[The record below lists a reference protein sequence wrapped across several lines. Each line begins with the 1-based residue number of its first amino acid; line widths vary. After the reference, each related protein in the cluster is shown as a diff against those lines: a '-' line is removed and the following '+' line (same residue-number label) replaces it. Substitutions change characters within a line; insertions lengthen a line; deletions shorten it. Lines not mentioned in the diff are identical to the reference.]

1 MRNLITGLAAAA
13 ALALGASGA
22 AAQPLSASSSDLEIA
37 FGAARRFSPVP
48 LSLDRQQAEWNEYGD
63 RGARGRADRID
74 DLTARA
80 ARDRNAWDLRT
91 TPADLARGC
100 VPIAL
105 RDCHNVSGGYVRRQ
119 DGPTLY
125 WQIQRGFTESGG
137 VAGGFV
143 LLQLEPDG
151 ATLRPVAW
159 DFEGFVY
166 QQPHWAE
173 GAGDPD
179 GDLFV
184 AVAGV
189 HDGTGARNADVI
201 FRIGADVGR
210 PLVQIDNFSWRDSLD
225 ARLPQGLEVWKGVN
239 FAYGALMAD
248 TALWRTGDANCCPT
262 GGEAFL
268 DFEIRDDRLTLTNV
282 HVNEALSALVEQV
295 PAEVFAWLQRS
306 SACAHWSGEEPYDAE
321 RMAEIQRALAE
332 ARCGA
337 LEADEQTLRREHAE
351 NAPVLDMLGRA
362 GAM

>member
-1 MRNLITGLAAAA
+1 MRNWITGLAAAA
-13 ALALGASGA
+13 VLALGTSGA
-22 AAQPLSASSSDLEIA
+22 AAQPVSISSSDLEAA
-37 FGAARRFSPVP
+37 FDAARQVSPVP

-63 RGARGRADRID
+63 QGVQGRADLID
-74 DLTARA
+74 DLNARA

-91 TPADLARGC
+91 TSAELARAC

-119 DGPTLY
+119 DRPTLY

-151 ATLRPVAW
+151 GALRPVAW

-166 QQPHWAE
+166 QQPEWAE

-179 GDLFV
+179 GDVFV

-201 FRIGADVGR
+201 FRIGAEVGR

-225 ARLPQGLEVWKGVN
+225 VQLPQGLEVWKGVN

-282 HVNEALSALVEQV
+282 HINEALSAVVERV
-295 PAEVFAWLQRS
+295 PVEVFAWLQRS
-306 SACAHWSGEEPYDAE
+306 SVCAHWSGEEPYDAE
-321 RMAEIQRALAE
+321 RTAEIQSALAE
-332 ARCGA
+332 ARCAA
-337 LEADEQTLRREHAE
+337 LEADGQALRREHAE
-351 NAPVLDMLGRA
+351 NAPVLDMLARA
-362 GAM
+362 RAM